1 MAKKEQV
8 VDLSP
13 KADKITEEQLTGLQS
28 LLNEINK
35 NQLSVGQIETK
46 KSRLIEGINQ
56 LQKKLMEMQTSLE
69 EEYGKVSVNISDG
82 SISELPQNEADKKD

>member
-13 KADKITEEQLTGLQS
+13 KVDKITEEQLTGLQS

-35 NQLSVGQIETK
+35 NQLSIGQLETQK
-46 KSRLIEGINQ
+46 AGIIEGIGQ
-56 LQKKLMEMQTSLE
+56 LQVKLREMQNSLE
-69 EEYGKVSVNISDG
+69 EEYGQVSVNIQDG
-82 SISELPQNEADKKD
+82 TISELPQNEADKKD

>member
-13 KADKITEEQLTGLQS
+13 KAYKITEEQLTGLQS

-35 NQLSVGQIETK
+35 NQLSVGQIETQ